1 MAEAWSRG
9 LSSDVARRFAH
20 RKTLRRKQ
28 KDPAS
33 RIEDPASCMWVSQRF
48 SPRRKCEGAQDALT
62 P

>member
-1 MAEAWSRG
+1 MAEVWSRG

-28 KDPAS
+28 KDS
-33 RIEDPASCMWVSQRF
+33 ASCMWVSQRF